1 MKPQEAPVWECP
13 VKRELRVVRER
24 QQAAQDK
31 GGCSAMTPD
40 GARCGAPITHRT
52 DVSDMPLCREHVAP
66 EGLGTRRG
74 FPSVETL
81 RKTGLTCEV
90 AAGQWVG
97 LHRQTKAKVHHGQ

>member
-1 MKPQEAPVWECP
+1 MIADDKFVCAEYPGLAQEAPVWECP

-52 DVSDMPLCREHVAP
+52 DVSDMPLCREHV
-66 EGLGTRRG
+66 GVLK
-74 FPSVETL
+74 
-81 RKTGLTCEV
+81 KTGLTCEV
-90 AAGQWVG
+90 SAGQWVG